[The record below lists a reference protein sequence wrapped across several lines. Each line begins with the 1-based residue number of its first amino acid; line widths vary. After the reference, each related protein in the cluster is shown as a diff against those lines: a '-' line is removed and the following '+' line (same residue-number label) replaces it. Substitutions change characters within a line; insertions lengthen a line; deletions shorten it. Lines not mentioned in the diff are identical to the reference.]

1 MLLLLEK
8 QNVFITRSD
17 TAYLQFIP
25 EDQKTKQEYEFQD
38 GDSVIFRIQL
48 DKDNFEKECF
58 VDLATNE
65 CTLKL
70 TPDETANL
78 DFRTYY
84 YEVEL
89 ITADEDHYTF
99 ITGRLTIG
107 REIENHESG

>member
-1 MLLLLEK
+1 MYQIRKSMEK
-8 QNVFITRSD
+8 N
-17 TAYLQFIP
+17 
-25 EDQKTKQEYEFQD
+25 EE
-38 GDSVIFRIQL
+38 
-48 DKDNFEKECF
+48 
-58 VDLATNE
+58 ATE
-65 CTLKL
+65 EEIKRLFL
-70 TPDETANL
+70 SNL